1 MCGFGA
7 ELRPGGQPDRAALE
21 RMGTALAPRGP
32 DGAGLWLD
40 GTVGL
45 VHRRLAI
52 IDLSERG
59 AQPMRDEALGLTV
72 VFNGCIYN
80 HRELRAELQALG
92 HTFVSTSD
100 TEVLLKGW
108 AQWGEIMLERL
119 AGMFAFCLVEERTGR
134 LVLARDRLGVKPLYL
149 ADLPGGGLRAASS
162 LPALVRAGGVDTT
175 VDPVALHH
183 YLSWHSIV
191 PAPRTIL
198 RGVRKLPPATVLV
211 VEPDGARR
219 ERRWWDPPFAREPT
233 TTTWEPDDWVYA
245 VGEALRVAV
254 QRRMVADVPVG
265 ILLSGGL
272 DSSLIVALLAEQGQ
286 RGLATFSIGF
296 PDAGGRAGDEFE
308 FSDLVAREFGT
319 EHHQIRV
326 DPARIV
332 EALPAAIA
340 AMSEPMVS
348 HDAVAFWLLSE
359 AVARD
364 RKVVQSGQ
372 GADEVFGGYYWYPPL
387 LEAAGSGLDTY
398 AGAFFDRDHAGI
410 AALVSPEWA
419 LDEDVSRAFA
429 AEWFARPGADSPV
442 DRGLRLDA
450 EVMLVD
456 DPVKR
461 VDNMTM
467 AHGLEARTPFLDHEL
482 VELAAACPPEL
493 KLASGGKGVL
503 KDAARGVVPDAVIDR
518 SKGYFP
524 VPALSHLEGPV
535 IGMVA
540 DALTSSAAR
549 DRGLFRRDAVESM
562 LADPNEHRTNLD
574 GSTLWQ
580 LALLELW
587 LQSQLGG

>member
-1 MCGFGA
+1 VCGFGI
-7 ELRPGGQPDRAALE
+7 EIRPGGRPDRDALE
-21 RMGTALAPRGP
+21 RMGESLAPRGP

-40 GTVGL
+40 GSAGF

-59 AQPMRDEALGLTV
+59 AQPMRDDALGLTV

-80 HRELRAELQALG
+80 HRELRAELERLG
-92 HTFVSTSD
+92 HRFVSTSD

-108 AQWGEIMLERL
+108 AEWGEGMLDRL
-119 AGMFAFCLVEERTGR
+119 AGMFALALFEDSGR

-149 ADLPGGGLRAASS
+149 AELPGGGLRAASS
-162 LPALVRAGGVDTT
+162 LPALVRAGGVDTS
-175 VDPVALHH
+175 VDPVSLHH

-198 RGVRKLPPATVLV
+198 RGIGKLPPATVLV
-211 VEPDGARR
+211 IEPDGSRR
-219 ERRWWDPPFAREPT
+219 ERRWWDPPFERVLSP
-233 TTTWEPDDWVYA
+233 PDWTEA
-245 VGEALRVAV
+245 VREALRVAV
-254 QRRMVADVPVG
+254 RRRMVADVPVG

-296 PDAGGRAGDEFE
+296 PDAGGREGNEFA

-319 EHHQIRV
+319 EHRQIRV
-326 DPARIV
+326 QPERIV
-332 EALPAAIA
+332 EALPAAID

-359 AVARD
+359 AVARE

-387 LEAAGSGLDTY
+387 LEAEGDGLDTY
-398 AGAFFDRDHAGI
+398 ARAFFDRDHAGI
-410 AALVSPEWA
+410 AALLAPEWT
-419 LDEDVSRAFA
+419 LDSDVSRAFA
-429 AEWFARPGADSPV
+429 AEWFARPGAASPV
-442 DRGLRLDA
+442 DRGLRIDA

-493 KLASGGKGVL
+493 KLADGGKGVL
-503 KDAARGVVPDAVIDR
+503 KAAARGVVPDAVIDR
-518 SKGYFP
+518 EKGYFP

-535 IGMVA
+535 LELVG
-540 DALTSSAAR
+540 DALTSDAAR
-549 DRGLFRRDAVESM
+549 SRNLFRADVVSGM
-562 LADPNEHRTNLD
+562 LSEPNVHRTNLD

-587 LQSQLGG
+587 LQRQLGA